1 MSQAYTCMQYTLY
14 SDRHVVSMEDEQKV
28 ALSLSNGDAADDLGI
43 ALVDFYLSTTTDFC
57 GFWARFLSLERA
69 KIGTSYSV

>member
-1 MSQAYTCMQYTLY
+1 
-14 SDRHVVSMEDEQKV
+14 MEDEQKV